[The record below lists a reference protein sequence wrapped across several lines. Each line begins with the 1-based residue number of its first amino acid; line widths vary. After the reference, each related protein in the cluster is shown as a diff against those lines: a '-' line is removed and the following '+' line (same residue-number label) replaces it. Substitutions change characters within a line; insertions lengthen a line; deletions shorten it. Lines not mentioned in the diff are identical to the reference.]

1 MAQKN
6 NTHTHIL
13 KKVRHMC
20 IMFVVYVFVC
30 VDSVWVMWT
39 VSVWVE
45 SVMCQKKDGD
55 QAEEIRA

>member
-1 MAQKN
+1 
-6 NTHTHIL
+6 
-13 KKVRHMC
+13 MC